1 MGSEV
6 GQGHVTVPAII
17 GRDWVGLTAPPSYG
31 GYAEKYNLGLTH
43 LFTYNIFISTLLLPT
58 YSGGQGG
65 LRWAIKRTTDLI
77 HFFISHR
84 TGIGWR

>member
-1 MGSEV
+1 MKVEV
-6 GQGHVTVPAII
+6 KYRVKA
-17 GRDWVGLTAPPSYG
+17 
-31 GYAEKYNLGLTH
+31 GYTHLGLTH
-43 LFTYNIFISTLLLPT
+43 LFTYTIFISTLLLPT

-84 TGIGWR
+84 MGIGWR